1 MNKKLLNKQTKSPEN
16 NSTSWTPE
24 QWKKFS
30 DRLNN
35 SKISLKTKS
44 KSTGLHSTEDF
55 EMFGRTITPQNDTVW
70 TYSSSYP
77 QETDVTIFKNSDTN
91 DYVYLYNDNDIS
103 QEEKTILLPKKI
115 ANIKQKVNKE
125 YE

>member
-1 MNKKLLNKQTKSPEN
+1 MNKKLLNKQTEGLEN
-16 NSTSWTPE
+16 NSNITWTSE
-24 QWKKFS
+24 QWKKFNE
-30 DRLNN
+30 RLSNN
-35 SKISLKTKS
+35 KILLKTKS
-44 KSTGLHSTEDF
+44 KSTGLYSEDDF
-55 EMFGRTITPQNDTVW
+55 ELFGRAITPQNDTVW

-91 DYVYLYNDNDIS
+91 DYVYLYNDTLQDR
-103 QEEKTILLPKKI
+103 KTTLLPKKI